1 MNLVMDD
8 FVKHLSL
15 RQGYSH
21 NTCRAY
27 AADVRSL
34 LEFLA
39 DRDTEWRSATLTDL
53 RAWLAHI
60 AQQNCSQATIARK
73 GAAVRGFYGWAADRN
88 LVADDP
94 SQRLRTPSPSSKL
107 PEVLSVA
114 HANVLLDHA
123 QLSAATDEPLALRNW
138 AAAELMYSSGLR
150 VSEVCSLDVNDLNLS
165 QRSARVIGKG
175 DKERVVPLG
184 QPATHALTM
193 WLSKGRPQL
202 ANTTSNKALF
212 LGTRG
217 GRWNVRSL
225 RETVHQLAA
234 AANVPDV
241 APHAVRHT
249 AATHLLEGGSDLRTV
264 QELLGHSSLQTT
276 QRYTHVTVDR
286 LKHAYMTAHPRA

>member
-1 MNLVMDD
+1 MDD

-15 RQGYSH
+15 RRGYSQ

-39 DRDTEWRSATLTDL
+39 ERDVEWQSATLIDL
-53 RAWLAHI
+53 RAWLAHLS
-60 AQQNCSQATIARK
+60 QHNGSQATIARK
-73 GAAVRGFYGWAADRN
+73 GAAARGFYGWAADRN
-88 LVADDP
+88 LVEVDP
-94 SQRLRTPSPSSKL
+94 SLRLRTPAPSSRL

-114 HANVLLDHA
+114 QANLLLDHA
-123 QLSAATDEPLALRNW
+123 QLSAATDEPSALRDW
-138 AAAELMYSSGLR
+138 AATELMYSSGLR
-150 VSEVCSLDVNDLNLS
+150 VSEVCALDVNDLNLS

-175 DKERVVPLG
+175 NKERVVPLG

-202 ANTTSNKALF
+202 ASASSDKALF
-212 LGTRG
+212 LGARG

-225 RETVHQLAA
+225 RETVHRLAA
-234 AANVPDV
+234 AAGVPDI

-276 QRYTHVTVDR
+276 QRYTHVTVER
-286 LKHAYMTAHPRA
+286 LKHAYLTAHPRA